1 MAVLRTCG
9 LFFTDGVAWS
19 VCLSVT
25 IVSAA
30 KTAEAIEML
39 FGMWTRVD
47 LNHALDGGALWRHP
61 ANTIEL
67 SKCGGDAALCQIT
80 LSTCY

>member
-39 FGMWTRVD
+39 FGMWTRVGPRNY
-47 LNHALDGGALWRHP
+47 LIDGSPDPHTRRGTFA
-61 ANTIEL
+61 
-67 SKCGGDAALCQIT
+67 GQ
-80 LSTCY
+80 